1 MELELQEVIERLG
14 ARTVANSQYIRQAS
28 LQRRDQVTDL
38 HGVEY
43 TRASDP
49 NLPATFYITVSR
61 DMTYLERFGCKLI
74 IQPYTQLA
82 PDVKPVIVPVAESG
96 FRMSIDG
103 VDVTAYLAAQHGGWI
118 GGEGIYP
125 SAEDNRNYDFL
136 EAACDMRAAGRI
148 EDAEKIVQ
156 PGYKRIQVSGTSLFM
171 VTLVLFLKH
180 AHVNR

>member
-1 MELELQEVIERLG
+1 MELGLEEVIERIG
-14 ARTVANSQYIRQAS
+14 ARTVENTKYIRQAT

-43 TRASDP
+43 TRAADP
-49 NLPATFYITVSR
+49 TIPATFYITVSR

-82 PDVKPVIVPVAESG
+82 PNVRPVIVPVAESG
-96 FRMSIDG
+96 FRLSIDG
-103 VDVTAYLAAQHGGWI
+103 VDVSAYLAAQHGGWI
-118 GGEGIYP
+118 GGEGVYP
-125 SAEDNRNYDFL
+125 GVDADRNYDFL

-148 EDAEKIVQ
+148 ADAEKIVS
-156 PGYKRIQVSGTSLFM
+156 PGYKRIEVSGTSLFM